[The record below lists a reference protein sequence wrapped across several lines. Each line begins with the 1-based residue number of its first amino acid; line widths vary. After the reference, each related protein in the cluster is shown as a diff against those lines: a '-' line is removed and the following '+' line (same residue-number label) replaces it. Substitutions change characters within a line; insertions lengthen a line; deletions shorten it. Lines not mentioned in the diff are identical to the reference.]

1 LGVPKGVRPM
11 PLTELGCKNARP
23 RDKQYKLADGGG
35 LYLLVHP
42 NGGRYWRHK
51 YRWQGKE
58 KLLSYGVYP
67 EIPLASARDRREE
80 TRRTLRAGID
90 PSASRKQERLVAAVK
105 SANTFEIVGREW
117 FGKKDWKDS
126 HADRVMRSLEAD
138 VFPHLGERPVA
149 DITAPEILAVVRIV
163 EKREALDIAGRVL
176 QRIGAII
183 RYAIVTGR
191 AQRNPALDLRGA
203 LKPPAVTN
211 RRALPAEDLPAF
223 LRALSA
229 YRGHAQ
235 VRLAM
240 RFHILTFVRP
250 GELRTAEWSEI
261 DDDAALWR
269 IPAAK
274 MKMGEEHLVPLSS
287 QALEV
292 LDELRAISGKRRFV
306 FPNLS
311 TPSKVMSENTLLRC
325 IELLGYRDVATA
337 HGFRTTAST
346 WLNEAGWPSDWIER
360 QLAHTPKDKIRG
372 VYNKAQWLPQRRQMM
387 QAWADALAAMEAGG
401 RVVRGRFESSKAA

>member
-1 LGVPKGVRPM
+1 M
-11 PLTELGCKNARP
+11 PLTELACKNAKA

-42 NGGRYWRHK
+42 NGSRYWRHK

-67 EIPLASARDRREE
+67 ETTLGEAREHRDD
-80 TRRTLRAGID
+80 TRKALRAGQD
-90 PSASRKQERLVAAVK
+90 PGAARKQEKLVAAVK

-117 FGKKDWKDS
+117 FGKKEWKDS
-126 HADRVMRSLEAD
+126 HAERVMRSLEAD

-149 DITAPEILAVVRIV
+149 DITAPEILAVVRMV

-191 AQRNPALDLRGA
+191 AQRNPALDIRGA
-203 LKPPAVTN
+203 LKAPAVVN
-211 RRALPAEDLPAF
+211 RRALPAEELPAF
-223 LRALSA
+223 LRALSG
-229 YRGHAQ
+229 YHGHAQ

-240 RFHILTFVRP
+240 RFHIHTFVRP
-250 GELRTAEWSEI
+250 GELRSAEWAEI
-261 DDDAALWR
+261 DTDAALWR
-269 IPAAK
+269 VPGEK
-274 MKMGEEHLVPLSS
+274 MKMKQEHLVPLSTT
-287 QALEV
+287 ALGV
-292 LDELRAISGKRRFV
+292 LEELRVVSGKSRFV

-325 IELLGYRDVATA
+325 IELLGYRDMATA

-346 WLNEAGWPSDWIER
+346 WLNEAEWPSDWIER
-360 QLAHTPKDKIRG
+360 QLAHTSKDSIRG
-372 VYNKAQWLPQRRQMM
+372 VYNKAQWLPQRRKMM
-387 QAWADALAAMEAGG
+387 QAWSDALMAMEAGG
-401 RVVRGRFESSKAA
+401 RVIRGSFETSKAAA